1 MTKNWLTDKMVT
13 LFRIPGIRELWAK
26 SYQGVTSED
35 IPWTPLNKPLAQCR
49 VGLVTTGGLHLRR
62 DLPFDMNDPDGDP
75 TFRKVPCDAEAS
87 ELVITHD
94 YYDHR
99 DADHDL
105 NLIWPRDVLQ
115 GLESA
120 GHIGPLVPQSVS
132 FMGHIDGPHLN
143 TLIQKS
149 ARSATEEIR
158 KQQADVVLLVP
169 A

>member
-1 MTKNWLTDKMVT
+1 MVT

-35 IPWTPLNKPLAQCR
+35 IPWTPLNKPLTQCR

-105 NLIWPRDVLQ
+105 PRSPMNLLAMRVAEQAIADGTRVLDLGISSVDGRADA
-115 GLESA
+115 GLVQFKRSVGASE
-120 GHIGPLVPQSVS
+120 GLRLDLVRR
-132 FMGHIDGPHLN
+132 
-143 TLIQKS
+143 
-149 ARSATEEIR
+149 A
-158 KQQADVVLLVP
+158 
-169 A
+169 